1 MNRLRFENSVKSKLA
16 AAIESDSQT
25 EIAIEGPELFPVL
38 EEGDFY
44 FVTVVEG
51 SAPNEVV
58 EVMKVTGQSGE
69 LLTVARGQDGTDARS
84 FNVTARIEMRV
95 NAGIMRHL
103 IDERLALE
111 ARTIEADAVLQ
122 ANIDEQAANVGGATA
137 QIVSSAIRTLLVDET
152 QAITAGSS
160 VVFSHIADPALLRS
174 IFVEKYVDGQTTP
187 VVLEGADGPI
197 LAAGETELPMS
208 VGLSVVESITQ
219 AAINGV
225 GATTA
230 ISFDGGA
237 TYSAFSNNHGTV
249 IVPEGATTLKVKASL
264 GEVPD
269 LLSRGTTQIVGADG
283 VIGAWTANWN
293 ALCSVTLE
301 EGMHFEFETLSIG
314 QGWIGVA
321 DGIVTGYRGGGSVLA
336 GGWNHWFGNILT
348 TGDIATIDIV
358 GTSAVCKLNG
368 VVSKTMDF
376 SAYADPCVFV
386 MSEVANRF
394 KIIQSIP
401 SFTSVTF
408 DKTDRP
414 SWLIDNDSHW
424 SAELASATVTTLTNI
439 SSEDKNARI
448 RIGATGFLRYGFDKA
463 LTPGGS
469 ALLQLPVSH
478 GGQASIRMKQFK
490 DSTSLTDNRWD
501 FDVQDSDNWSGGRFT
516 DGMIGLPEAAA
527 AVLAT
532 GVRAAAEVFAWDY
545 GAANAGFN
553 PFGFWKGQLSD
564 ASGGLMLEIPPNN
577 FIYLDAGVGKTF
589 VVGDM
594 QVCGYGIVGLGTG
607 PFTVDVSDDFK
618 EWTRVGELTDHIDTV
633 YDATHHTVVPMNGSG
648 RHIRIAITAARRYDG
663 VTGNIMMGNS
673 NNTYSVPAPWD
684 LDIIE
689 VTYDPSAIVQSV
701 SSIPTSFA
709 DTLNSIAVTDNKP
722 TGTDVR
728 YALSFDGKAT
738 WKTNGNAVL
747 SENEIPTSGM
757 TTEELAAF
765 DFSGVS
771 IGDTLDVAIGMSTS
785 NLSAS
790 PSVDHISLSMTT
802 RGAYMYTSIN
812 PETIMMFDEGD
823 TAIRVVNNLDTDQTL
838 KIIVEV

>member
-293 ALCSVTLE
+293 ALC
-301 EGMHFEFETLSIG
+301 
-314 QGWIGVA
+314 
-321 DGIVTGYRGGGSVLA
+321 
-336 GGWNHWFGNILT
+336 
-348 TGDIATIDIV
+348 
-358 GTSAVCKLNG
+358 
-368 VVSKTMDF
+368 
-376 SAYADPCVFV
+376 
-386 MSEVANRF
+386 
-394 KIIQSIP
+394 
-401 SFTSVTF
+401 
-408 DKTDRP
+408 
-414 SWLIDNDSHW
+414 
-424 SAELASATVTTLTNI
+424 
-439 SSEDKNARI
+439 
-448 RIGATGFLRYGFDKA
+448 
-463 LTPGGS
+463 
-469 ALLQLPVSH
+469 
-478 GGQASIRMKQFK
+478 
-490 DSTSLTDNRWD
+490 
-501 FDVQDSDNWSGGRFT
+501 
-516 DGMIGLPEAAA
+516 
-527 AVLAT
+527 
-532 GVRAAAEVFAWDY
+532 
-545 GAANAGFN
+545 
-553 PFGFWKGQLSD
+553 
-564 ASGGLMLEIPPNN
+564 
-577 FIYLDAGVGKTF
+577 
-589 VVGDM
+589 
-594 QVCGYGIVGLGTG
+594 
-607 PFTVDVSDDFK
+607 
-618 EWTRVGELTDHIDTV
+618 
-633 YDATHHTVVPMNGSG
+633 
-648 RHIRIAITAARRYDG
+648 
-663 VTGNIMMGNS
+663 
-673 NNTYSVPAPWD
+673 
-684 LDIIE
+684 
-689 VTYDPSAIVQSV
+689 
-701 SSIPTSFA
+701 
-709 DTLNSIAVTDNKP
+709 
-722 TGTDVR
+722 
-728 YALSFDGKAT
+728 
-738 WKTNGNAVL
+738 
-747 SENEIPTSGM
+747 
-757 TTEELAAF
+757 
-765 DFSGVS
+765 
-771 IGDTLDVAIGMSTS
+771 
-785 NLSAS
+785 
-790 PSVDHISLSMTT
+790 
-802 RGAYMYTSIN
+802 
-812 PETIMMFDEGD
+812 
-823 TAIRVVNNLDTDQTL
+823 
-838 KIIVEV
+838 